1 MSWSAPVSSQLRMR
15 RLHRILCTL
24 FVAIARLAYFIAAS
38 PAGTRGL
45 RYIGLHFA
53 LSALMVVVWA
63 FSGRVAGPA
72 ERCWTLWAG
81 MAARAL
87 LIAVP
92 PFTTHDVI
100 RYLWDG
106 RAALSGIDPY
116 RISPA
121 AAAALLGSWPI
132 PVDNAHY
139 VTLYPPGAIGL
150 FALCAI
156 LGPTLAP
163 WAWKTLVVVTS
174 LITLGFSAAVLRV
187 TSLERHLPLVALSPV
202 LILEAGIGAHL
213 DTVVALFVVVA
224 VFFVQRGRPVAVGI
238 AL

>member
-1 MSWSAPVSSQLRMR
+1 MWMR
-15 RLHRILCTL
+15 RLHRVLCTL
-24 FVAIARLAYFIAAS
+24 FVGSTCSAYFVAAS

-53 LSALMVVVWA
+53 LSVLMVAVWA
-63 FSGRVAGPA
+63 TSNRVAGPA
-72 ERCWTLWAG
+72 EHRWTLWVG
-81 MAARAL
+81 MAARLL

-92 PFTTHDVI
+92 SFTTHEVV

-121 AAAALLGSWPI
+121 AAAGLLGSWPI

-150 FALCAI
+150 FALCAS
-156 LGPTLAP
+156 LGPALAP

-174 LITLGFSAAVLRV
+174 LMTLGFSAAVL
-187 TSLERHLPLVALSPV
+187 
-202 LILEAGIGAHL
+202 
-213 DTVVALFVVVA
+213 
-224 VFFVQRGRPVAVGI
+224 
-238 AL
+238 